1 MPETAPAPW
10 TAASPAEIVAAAGAE
25 DLFVLRRVGGDRFA
39 HLGGA
44 GRGAG
49 WAGIVEIAEQEL
61 LDATAPS
68 VGVVRRSSP
77 EPSHVFGPY
86 YARAAAIVTVSHDV
100 VVVFG
105 SGEGISVPDADLV
118 ELGRFVS
125 EGVVEV
131 APAKRLADELEVLTA
146 LQAFL
151 QAPPETLAEAL
162 QRLAD
167 HATRALSCEV
177 GVACLLE
184 QALIVSCDL
193 RGDEPIDRVELE
205 IAVAELA
212 KRNEFPKCVQRNSVD
227 DLPAPLSTTDGVV
240 AYYLLEITQPSRG
253 FILLL
258 HTTATAPRGFTL
270 LCQTLGAQMVEAA
283 EPLLAA
289 AALRD
294 RMRSDLDRAQSDA
307 RRDRLTG
314 LANRLA
320 WDEAIAATTQSH
332 ETPAAVVM
340 VDGGGLKAIN
350 DTYGHQVGDELLC
363 AIAGALNS
371 CVRVGDVVARLGG
384 DEFALLLADA
394 DESVTDAIVSRIEAT
409 ISAARLSNGL
419 GICVAI
425 GSACERG
432 GDLVMTQHVADTRML
447 QAKRLRRESGDC
459 A

>member
-1 MPETAPAPW
+1 M
-10 TAASPAEIVAAAGAE
+10 
-25 DLFVLRRVGGDRFA
+25 
-39 HLGGA
+39 
-44 GRGAG
+44 
-49 WAGIVEIAEQEL
+49 
-61 LDATAPS
+61 
-68 VGVVRRSSP
+68 
-77 EPSHVFGPY
+77 
-86 YARAAAIVTVSHDV
+86 
-100 VVVFG
+100 
-105 SGEGISVPDADLV
+105 
-118 ELGRFVS
+118 
-125 EGVVEV
+125 
-131 APAKRLADELEVLTA
+131 
-146 LQAFL
+146 
-151 QAPPETLAEAL
+151 
-162 QRLAD
+162 
-167 HATRALSCEV
+167 
-177 GVACLLE
+177 ACLLE

-432 GDLVMTQHVADTRML
+432 GDLVMTQHIADTRML
-447 QAKRLRRESGDC
+447 QAKRLRARVRRLRLTRSEIARVESDGVPPARPHRSASQPALPRRDDVRRVGQHRPRRVDPDHPLG
-459 A
+459 ARRRDQLHRHRGRLLTR